1 MILYGSICL
10 SDIPRDMMKK
20 VVCKDGTT
28 KVYVNLSVFELH
40 EKSKY
45 GDSHIISCSPKQEER
60 KEGVNYIFG
69 HLKTYEKE
77 EPTTEEI
84 NRAPV
89 VQDDDLPF

>member
-10 SDIPRDMMKK
+10 SDIPRDVMKK

-28 KVYVNLSVFELH
+28 KVFVNISVFELK

-45 GDSHIISCSPKQEER
+45 GDTHIISCSPKQEER
-60 KEGVNYIFG
+60 KDGVNYIFG

-77 EPTTEEI
+77 PTTEEI
-84 NRAPV
+84 NNAPPISEEE
-89 VQDDDLPF
+89 LPF